1 MKPISKLLI
10 SLAVLVF
17 GLTACSSP
25 ANPTG
30 SASSDPTAIP
40 VPGPNE
46 GVLTGTIVSIG
57 SEGSPGKP
65 YDDIRLYLGTLLVAE
80 DGKTTLAKVNIE
92 TAHQTRTDA
101 NGRFVFNGI
110 EPGEYIIAI
119 QVPPNNLVKLNDP
132 ETGRDMVITVV
143 GGKITELGTQE
154 HDLPWFI
161 TPVPKPTQ

>member
-1 MKPISKLLI
+1 MRSFSKLCF
-10 SLAVLVF
+10 SLVVLMF

-30 SASSDPTAIP
+30 PVTSEPTDIP
-40 VPGPNE
+40 APAANE
-46 GVLTGTIVSIG
+46 GVLTGTLISIG
-57 SEGSPGKP
+57 SEGNPGKP

-92 TAHQTRTDA
+92 TARQTRTDSK
-101 NGRFVFNGI
+101 GYFVFTGLV
-110 EPGEYIIAI
+110 PDDYIIAI

-132 ETGRDMVITVV
+132 ETGRDMVITVE
-143 GGKITELGTQE
+143 GGKIIDLGIQE

-161 TPVPKPTQ
+161 TPVPKSTP